1 MNFNINVS
9 QLIQGVITAV
19 INSVAVLIAPA
30 VMWPGRWR
38 ELKRKQSMENQ
49 KNNAHFYISLLRIG
63 RN

>member
-19 INSVAVLIAPA
+19 INSVAVLIA
-30 VMWPGRWR
+30 GRYVARGWR

-49 KNNAHFYISLLRIG
+49 KNN
-63 RN
+63 RNEIY